1 MKAELSQNGVEFD
14 ERDFFANPF
23 TAQELADLFGDAPVA
38 DYFSWRS
45 PSFRKLGLKR
55 EEMSDAQML
64 ELMAQEPRLI
74 RRPLIMT
81 SAGALIVGTD
91 KRAMADLISNR
102 GQAQ

>member
-1 MKAELSQNGVEFD
+1 MKAELSQNGVELD

-23 TAQELADLFGDAPVA
+23 TAQELSDLLGDAPVA

-55 EEMSDAQML
+55 DEMSETQML
-64 ELMAQEPRLI
+64 ELMAEEPRLI
-74 RRPLIMT
+74 RRPLIKT
-81 SAGALIVGTD
+81 AEGTLIAGAGKQAI
-91 KRAMADLISNR
+91 ADLISNQ